1 MNLKEYRY
9 TQEHEWLCPERGT
22 QHPTWS
28 AGGKHHR
35 SVRSRKRVWQVSN
48 RSGRRLSVTCSG
60 LGNKETLFIEKG
72 LTNEYFWYNVL
83 PTYSCTILSKGGD
96 TIARARKGEAI

>member
-1 MNLKEYRY
+1 MNPKEYRY

-22 QHPTWS
+22 QHPTWN

-35 SVRSRKRVWQVSN
+35 YVRSRKKVWQVSN

-60 LGNKETLFIEKG
+60 LGNKAKLPAVQFIVCRNFG
-72 LTNEYFWYNVL
+72 GRY
-83 PTYSCTILSKGGD
+83 CTIGG
-96 TIARARKGEAI
+96 TFKLVFSIT

>member
-1 MNLKEYRY
+1 MNPKEYRY
-9 TQEHEWLCPERGT
+9 TQEHERLCPEHGT

-35 SVRSRKRVWQVSN
+35 YVRSRKRVWQVSN

-60 LGNKETLFIEKG
+60 LGNKSKLSAVQFIVCR
-72 LTNEYFWYNVL
+72 NF
-83 PTYSCTILSKGGD
+83 GGPLWTRTTD
-96 TIARARKGEAI
+96 FSLIRTAL